1 MVQDG
6 SNILFFTLK
15 QNQALI
21 SSILQNRLPLQL
33 DLSETPFLFE
43 ILKDFE
49 IMNHSYGMT
58 TSHTT
63 GDSGKVRGKSSMLR
77 QAELTHRLDLAK
89 KQESESLKIMGQT
102 VSDALDRTPNDK
114 NIEA

>member
-43 ILKDFE
+43 IVKGFE
-49 IMNHSYGMT
+49 IMNHSYGMSA
-58 TSHTT
+58 SHTA
-63 GDSGKVRGKSSMLR
+63 SESAKVRGKSSMLR

-89 KQESESLKIMGQT
+89 KQESDALKIMEQT
-102 VSDALDRTPNDK
+102 ASNNLDRTPNDK